1 MKNKFFTLLVLI
13 VTSIGNVQ
21 AYDLVSVSPSNHVLY
36 YNVLDVENHTLSVTY
51 PCLGGGENYYYNYTK
66 PEGDLII
73 PTTIN
78 AGQHTWTVTE
88 ITDHAFYE
96 CNIASVEIPNTV
108 TIIGERAFY
117 DCPITSLELPD
128 VLTDV
133 GAWAFAKTQIQHVTL
148 PESIITV
155 GERAFAGSQLTSL
168 TLPEKTVQYGK
179 YCFGNTQL
187 QTVVIPNGITV
198 IPEGMFMNNSY
209 LTNVFFP
216 STLTKIEREAFAYCI
231 KLQDIHIPNSVI
243 DIGLEGVAIP
253 NPFRGTQ
260 SVLSISVEE
269 GNPVYYSEGNCIIKR
284 DTKTIVSGCK
294 KSLIPNDI
302 VEIGDHAFERSMEGT
317 LRLPASVTTLD
328 RSAFYY
334 CPTINKIYSFN
345 QNPPSMY
352 VEHEMLHSFAHVPR
366 NIPVYVPAGC
376 VEAYQNAPGWN
387 EFEYIFEIGMFSQDA
402 EWYYEILNDNGS
414 ITYQYL
420 SCGADTTVNEQPIH
434 ILVRINTLYDKQKS
448 EIITHE
454 YVYEENNK
462 VYWWNKTLGE
472 FTTLYD
478 FGAEVGDEWEIKV
491 GTQTIPVHV
500 DAAQTVTYKSQEYK
514 MLSISDPDDI
524 FTGDIICGIGHLT
537 SFFPEKLM
545 TKGYRVENIRCFWQD
560 GELVYQ
566 NGDQDCDEIYEQ
578 HHLDVDEI
586 DAENGFTIYPNPSH
600 DVLFVLSESINSEYR
615 ITNIIGQT
623 LMTGEIISDNQKIDV
638 SSLSEGIYFI
648 TLTNKTPN
656 YVVST
661 QKFVIK

>member
-21 AYDLVSVSPSNHVLY
+21 AYDLMSVSPSNHVLY
-36 YNVLDVENHTLSVTY
+36 YNVLDSENHTLSVTY
-51 PCLGGGENYYYNYTK
+51 PCLGGGGNYYYNYTK

-78 AGQHTWTVTE
+78 TGQHTWTVIE
-88 ITDHAFYE
+88 ITDHAFCE
-96 CNIASVEIPNTV
+96 CQITSVEIPNTV

-117 DCPITSLELPD
+117 NCPITSLELPD

-133 GAWAFAKTQIQHVTL
+133 GGWAFAGTQIQHLTL
-148 PESIITV
+148 PESINMV
-155 GERAFAGSQLTSL
+155 GELAFANLEMETL
-168 TLPEKTVQYGK
+168 ILPEKDVQYGRH
-179 YCFGNTQL
+179 CFGGTAL
-187 QTVVIPNGITV
+187 ESVV
-198 IPEGMFMNNSY
+198 IPEGVTVISEEMFWGCKS
-209 LTNVFFP
+209 LTNVSFP
-216 STLTKIEREAFAYCI
+216 STLTSIKHDAFAYCSALQEI
-231 KLQDIHIPNSVI
+231 KIPSSVVS
-243 DIGLEGVAIP
+243 IGDWSIGIW
-253 NPFRGTQ
+253 NPFRCTP
-260 SVLSISVEE
+260 SVMSINVEE
-269 GNPVYYSEGNCIIKR
+269 GNPVYYSEGNCLIQR
-284 DTKTIVSGCK
+284 ETKTIVSGCRN
-294 KSLIPNDI
+294 SVIPNDVAVI
-302 VEIGDHAFERSMEGT
+302 CNEAFESGMSGT
-317 LRLPASVTTLD
+317 LYLPAFVNNIGE
-328 RSAFYY
+328 RAFAN
-334 CPTINKIYSFN
+334 CSSINKIYSLN
-345 QNPPSMY
+345 TTPPSMY
-352 VEHEMLHSFAHVPR
+352 TGSSLGHSFGNVPR

-376 VEAYQNAPGWN
+376 VEAYRNAAGWD

-402 EWYYEILNDNGS
+402 EWYYEIHNDDGS

-420 SCGADTTVNEQPIH
+420 SCAADTTINDQPIH

-448 EIITHE
+448 ETITRE
-454 YVYEENNK
+454 YVFEENNK

-500 DAAQTVTYKSQEYK
+500 DAAQTVIYKSQEYK

-545 TKGYRVENIRCFWQD
+545 TKGYRVEGIRCFWQD

-586 DAENGFTIYPNPSH
+586 ENEYEFVIYPNPSH
-600 DVLFVLSESINSEYR
+600 DVLFVKTCHGASLQSDYR
-615 ITNIIGQT
+615 ITNLTGQT
-623 LMTGEIISDNQKIDV
+623 IMIGEITSETQQIEV
-638 SSLSEGIYFI
+638 SSLINGMYFI
-648 TLTNKTPN
+648 NIGNVTT
-656 YVVST
+656 
-661 QKFVIK
+661 KFLKN

>member
-1 MKNKFFTLLVLI
+1 MKNKYLTLLLLMFI
-13 VTSIGNVQ
+13 TIGNVQ
-21 AYDLVSVSPSNHVLY
+21 AYNLMGYSPSHHVLY
-36 YNVLDVENHTLSVTY
+36 FNILDSENHTLGVTY
-51 PCLGGGENYYYNYTK
+51 PCNGGNDNYYYNYTK
-66 PEGDLII
+66 PQGDLII
-73 PTTIN
+73 PETITI
-78 AGQHTWTVTE
+78 GQNTWTIVE
-88 ITDHAFYE
+88 IMDHAFDD
-96 CNIASVEIPNTV
+96 CPITSVEIPNTV

-117 DCPITSLELPD
+117 NCPITSLELPNI
-128 VLTDV
+128 LTDI
-133 GAWAFAKTQIQHVTL
+133 GAWAFARTQIQHLTL

-387 EFEYIFEIGMFSQDA
+387 EFEYIFEIGMFTLGA
-402 EWYYEILNDNGS
+402 EWYYEITNDNGS

-420 SCGADTTVNEQPIH
+420 ECAADTTINEQPIH

-462 VYWWNKTLGE
+462 VYWWNKTLEE

-491 GTQTIPVHV
+491 GNESITMHV
-500 DAAQTVTYKSQEYK
+500 DAVEPYDYEGQTLKLLRV
-514 MLSISDPDDI
+514 SDTNDI
-524 FTGDIICGIGHLT
+524 FSGDIVCGIGHLT

-545 TKGYRVENIRCFWQD
+545 SKGYRVEGIRCFWQD

-578 HHLDVDEI
+578 HHLGVDEI
-586 DAENGFTIYPNPSH
+586 DAEFGFTIYPNPSH
-600 DVLFVLSESINSEYR
+600 DVLFVLSDNINSEYR
-615 ITNIIGQT
+615 ITNMMGQT
-623 LMTGEIISDNQKIDV
+623 LFIGTIDSETQQIDI
-638 SSLSEGIYFI
+638 SSLTNGIYFI
-648 TLTNKTPN
+648 TFAGE
-656 YVVST
+656 T
-661 QKFVIK
+661 QKFVVK